1 MKCVPCIKISRPEA
15 KEYGYI
21 TYWLISSRIANCFE
35 LTATLSYIM
44 NFSARLERWSNFEKM
59 RFNFWGWLNIIT
71 TKMAKMETN
80 DVIYI

>member
-1 MKCVPCIKISRPEA
+1 MKCVPCINIGRLEA

-21 TYWLISSRIANCFE
+21 AYWLISSRIANCFE